1 MTYSIKFKFK
11 FIRPFLIRAKGS
23 KGTACRCAH
32 PPSAGLAAAPR
43 PPAAPSTRE

>member
-32 PPSAGLAAAPR
+32 PPSARMRKGRMNLN
-43 PPAAPSTRE
+43 SNFIE